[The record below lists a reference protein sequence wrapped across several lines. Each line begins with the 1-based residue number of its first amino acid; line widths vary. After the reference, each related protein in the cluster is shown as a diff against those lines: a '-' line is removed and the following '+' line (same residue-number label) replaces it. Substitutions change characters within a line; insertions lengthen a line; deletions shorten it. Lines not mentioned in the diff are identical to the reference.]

1 MKLYKNTNNE
11 VFAYEEDG
19 SQDHLIG
26 DKISITKEEF
36 NQIQLS
42 KAQELSYVEKRQSEY
57 PSVFDYIDG
66 IVKGDNEQIN
76 KYISDCLAVKSKYPK
91 E

>member
-11 VFAYEEDG
+11 VFAYDEDG

-42 KAQELSYVEKRQSEY
+42 NYQELSYVEKRQSEY
-57 PSVFDYIDG
+57 PSVFNYIDG

>member
-11 VFAYEEDG
+11 VFAYDEDG

-42 KAQELSYVEKRQSEY
+42 KYQELSYVEKRQSEY